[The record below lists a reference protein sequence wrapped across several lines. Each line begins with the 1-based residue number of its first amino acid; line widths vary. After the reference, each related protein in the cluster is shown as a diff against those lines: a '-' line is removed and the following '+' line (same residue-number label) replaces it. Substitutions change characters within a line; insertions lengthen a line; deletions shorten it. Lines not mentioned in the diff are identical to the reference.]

1 MRITSISLL
10 TSRRRARK
18 QKKRPVERRM
28 FLQSLVLVL
37 VIEYT
42 QPDPAKYTDRWPTE
56 ITKVSA
62 KHFKADSFSRP
73 GDARALNGNKENW
86 SADRET

>member
-1 MRITSISLL
+1 
-10 TSRRRARK
+10 
-18 QKKRPVERRM
+18 M

-42 QPDPAKYTDRWPTE
+42 QPDPAKYTDRWATE

-73 GDARALNGNKENW
+73 GDARALNGNKEKLERRQGDMKVLN
-86 SADRET
+86 AAGGRIHLKNTR